1 MDNSHKTTCQD
12 LYEFYLDF
20 HYPVTGIPI
29 LEVMRNATLKK
40 GLKIL
45 FKKCIL
51 KSRRVVASIFW
62 NYNLLVSSFMCEK
75 GTDWCAGLNLKLEET
90 LLIDCCHREAKIE
103 IKRAVPANSAKEIT
117 ISQSL
122 NLIPVVIFAFNRPKT
137 LKSLISSLEQSIN
150 LDLFHFLF
158 FVDGPRE
165 PKDIPL
171 ILECKSIIENFRV
184 LSKETIEQDSNL
196 GLHNSVINGVTAV
209 FKSYDF
215 AIILEDDLECRPQ
228 LLSWFLEES
237 RLLSGTSEYGALCGY
252 FPLVFA
258 NPIKENFT
266 NKRFHSWGWATRA
279 ENWSEINFSQINL
292 MRLALNKHFR
302 SKLFEVSPDLLPM
315 AVAQLSGS
323 VSSWAIKF
331 IFSGVNLNLNYCFP
345 GMKLVENNGFDSTA
359 THTHLPPNSEE
370 TKKYIYK
377 DSETLSRSVRAYYA

>member
-62 NYNLLVSSFMCEK
+62 KYNFPVSRFMCGK

-103 IKRAVPANSAKEIT
+103 IKRAVPANIAKEIT

-122 NLIPVVIFAFNRPKT
+122 NLIPVVIFAFNRPKN

-158 FVDGPRE
+158 FRRR
-165 PKDIPL
+165 PKRTQRY
-171 ILECKSIIENFRV
+171 SIDF
-184 LSKETIEQDSNL
+184 
-196 GLHNSVINGVTAV
+196 GVQIYYR
-209 FKSYDF
+209 K
-215 AIILEDDLECRPQ
+215 
-228 LLSWFLEES
+228 
-237 RLLSGTSEYGALCGY
+237 LSG
-252 FPLVFA
+252 
-258 NPIKENFT
+258 
-266 NKRFHSWGWATRA
+266 
-279 ENWSEINFSQINL
+279 
-292 MRLALNKHFR
+292 
-302 SKLFEVSPDLLPM
+302 
-315 AVAQLSGS
+315 
-323 VSSWAIKF
+323 
-331 IFSGVNLNLNYCFP
+331 
-345 GMKLVENNGFDSTA
+345 VE
-359 THTHLPPNSEE
+359 
-370 TKKYIYK
+370 
-377 DSETLSRSVRAYYA
+377 